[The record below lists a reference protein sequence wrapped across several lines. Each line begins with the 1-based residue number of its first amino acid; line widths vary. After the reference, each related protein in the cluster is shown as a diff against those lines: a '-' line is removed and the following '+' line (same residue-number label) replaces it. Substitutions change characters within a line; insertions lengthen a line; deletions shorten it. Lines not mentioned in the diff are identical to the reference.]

1 MRAQFVRGG
10 LNTRKDILDRVLNR
24 IITIDLD
31 AQNVALNDKG
41 KLVKGIEDDT
51 DHFIDTLKRSGVKW
65 EILEGPKPPMY
76 SVLFRLAGT
85 KEQLIPMLTL
95 WDAHGRSEEDLAKVL
110 KDWDG
115 NEDELWDVIG

>member
-10 LNTRKDILDRVLNR
+10 LDTRKDILDRVLNR
-24 IITIDLD
+24 VITIELD
-31 AQNVALNDKG
+31 AQNVRLNDKG

-65 EILEGPKPPMY
+65 RIVEGPRPPMY
-76 SVLFRLAGT
+76 SVLFEFIGT
-85 KEQLIPMLTL
+85 KEQLIPVLTL
-95 WDAHGRSEEDLAKVL
+95 WDANGRSEEDLAKAL
-110 KDWDG
+110 KDWNG